1 MAAFNYKNSVYPI
14 RDDLVDAYRGFW
26 SRLARPGSWWT
37 GEQRIA
43 IAAESRA
50 ALDCPLCATR
60 KIALSPYTQEG
71 EEDGEHTSNPE
82 YSHCLPTLAID
93 AVHRIITDQSRI
105 TRHYIESNADERL
118 GKEGLSKGAY
128 VELVGLVVA
137 TFSIDEFHRALDIPV
152 EPLPEPVAG
161 DITRYQPEHLS
172 EDIGFVPTIPPD
184 GAVGPE
190 ADLWPSGRTANVARA
205 LTLVPDA
212 LRDWQS
218 IGSAQYLSFK
228 QMENMGQEEGRA
240 LNRMQIEMIAGRVSS
255 INECFY

>member
-1 MAAFNYKNSVYPI
+1 MSTFNFENSAFPVREDI
-14 RDDLVDAYRGFW
+14 GQAYRAFW
-26 SRLARPGSWWT
+26 QSLPRAGSWWT
-37 GEQRIA
+37 GEQRVA

-50 ALDCPLCATR
+50 ALTCDWCKER
-60 KIALSPYTQEG
+60 KAQLSPYQNRANRVHQTAFGPQIDQSAPLSE
-71 EEDGEHTSNPE
+71 
-82 YSHCLPTLAID
+82 LAVD

-105 TRHYIESNADERL
+105 TQRYVDDNAEQ
-118 GKEGLSKGAY
+118 GLSKGAY

-137 TFSIDEFHRALDIPV
+137 MFSIDEFHRALGL
-152 EPLPEPVAG
+152 ELEKLPAPVAG
-161 DITRYQPEHLS
+161 PITEYEPEHLS
-172 EDIGFVPTIPPD
+172 DDIGFVPTIPPD

-212 LRDWQS
+212 LRDWQQL
-218 IGSAQYLSFK
+218 GAAQYLSFK
-228 QMENMGQEEGRA
+228 QMENMGKEKDRS

>member
-1 MAAFNYKNSVYPI
+1 MAAFNYTNSVYPI
-14 RDDLVDAYRGFW
+14 REDIPQAYRKFW
-26 SRLARPGSWWT
+26 QRLAQPGSWWT
-37 GEQRIA
+37 GEQRVA

-50 ALDCPLCATR
+50 ALDCNWCAIR
-60 KIALSPYTQEG
+60 KIALSPYSQEDSD
-71 EEDGEHTSNPE
+71 EKHTRDPIFSG
-82 YSHCLPTLAID
+82 CLPEIAVD
-93 AVHRIITDQSRI
+93 AAHRVITDQSRI
-105 TRHYIESNADERL
+105 TKRYVDTNAERSA
-118 GKEGLSKGAY
+118 GDDGLSKGAY

-137 TFSIDEFHRALDIPV
+137 TFSIDEFHRALDIPL

-161 DITRYQPEHLS
+161 EITRYQPQHLS
-172 EDIGFVPTIPPD
+172 ADIGFVPTIPPD

-190 ADLWPSGRTANVARA
+190 ADLWPNGRTANVARA